1 MTSLRRFAAAI
12 CAAAFIGLAG
22 CATGPTQEQTGA
34 VVGGAL
40 GGVLGSQ
47 IGGGT
52 GRTAAIIAGTLAG
65 AAIGGSIGRT
75 MDEVDRARLSNT
87 LERQPDN
94 RSTSWQNPNTGHS
107 FQATPTNTF
116 QSGGRDCREYTVIGT
131 IDGSQER
138 ITGTACRDSQGRWI
152 NQ

>member
-1 MTSLRRFAAAI
+1 MSSLRRLVTAIFAAV
-12 CAAAFIGLAG
+12 FVGLAG

-34 VVGGAL
+34 VLGGAL

-75 MDEVDRARLSNT
+75 MDEVDRARLSST
-87 LERQPDN
+87 LERQPDH
-94 RSTSWQNPNTGHS
+94 RTTAWQNPNTGHTYR
-107 FQATPTNTF
+107 ATPTDTYR
-116 QSGGRDCREYTVIGT
+116 SGGRDCREYTVIGH

-138 ITGTACRDSQGRWI
+138 ITGTACRDAQGRWI